1 LWLVL
6 TVQELG
12 SASDKLIK
20 LSTKVVLE
28 EQVELI
34 KKMGN
39 AFQSEVRVLRKE
51 ESDFNKKK
59 YLLNELVI
67 FHFMLNEKYA
77 FKEKLW
83 NQPQY
88 FEEWELSLNLKYL
101 Q

>member
-39 AFQSEVRVLRKE
+39 AFQS
-51 ESDFNKKK
+51 
-59 YLLNELVI
+59 
-67 FHFMLNEKYA
+67 
-77 FKEKLW
+77 
-83 NQPQY
+83 
-88 FEEWELSLNLKYL
+88 
-101 Q
+101 